1 MKPDTLTFAP
11 PPGLRSAFLQSALAS
26 KRPAMRLWHRR
37 GLDLEAL
44 STRLELSVRDEQ
56 GEPVRLV
63 GFHTPQSGARA
74 RVLLIHGW
82 EGCHQSSY
90 LYAAACSLHQAG
102 CEVFRLNLR
111 DHGHTHGL
119 NRGMFHSA
127 RLQEVIEAA
136 QQVEALRPALPL
148 VIVGF
153 SLGGNFALRLG
164 LHGPAQGLKPLRV
177 LAVSP
182 AIDPGATL
190 RALDQGPALIHR
202 YFINKWHATLRAKA
216 AAWPGVYDFAPL
228 YALRRFTD
236 ITRAFVEQ
244 HTEFDT
250 LEAYLA
256 RYTLRPAQL
265 IAAPTPTAIL
275 TAADDSVIPIADFEG
290 LSVQGAIVDYTATRY
305 GGHCGFIENYRLEG
319 WAERWLRQQVE
330 RALGG

>member
-1 MKPDTLTFAP
+1 MKTSPFLPA
-11 PPGLRSAFLQSALAS
+11 PGLRSAFVQSALAS
-26 KRPAMRLWHRR
+26 KRPSQRLWHRR

-44 STRLELSVRDEQ
+44 SERQELHVKDEH
-56 GEPVRLV
+56 GEPVRLI
-63 GFHTPQSGARA
+63 GHHTPQSGAKA

-102 CEVFRLNLR
+102 YELFRLNLR
-111 DHGHTHGL
+111 DHGHSHGL

-136 QQVEALRPALPL
+136 LQVQTLTPTLPL
-148 VIVGF
+148 LIVGF

-164 LHGPAQGLKPLRV
+164 LHGPAQGLRPLRV

-182 AIDPGATL
+182 SINPGATL
-190 RALDQGPALIHR
+190 QALDHGPALIHR
-202 YFINKWHATLRAKA
+202 YFITKWHDTLRAKS
-216 AAWPGVYDFAPL
+216 AAWPGHYDFGPL

-244 HTEFDT
+244 HTEFSR
-250 LEAYLA
+250 LEDYLQ
-256 RYTLRPAQL
+256 RYTLLPAQL
-265 IAAPTPTAIL
+265 ADSPTPTAIL
-275 TAADDSVIPIADFEG
+275 TAADDSVIPITDFEG
-290 LSVQGAIVDYTATRY
+290 LRVGGAIVDYTATRY

-319 WAERWLRQQVE
+319 WGERWLRHQAD
-330 RALGG
+330 RALA